1 MRSITCLTCR
11 AVLVLFTVLRCMAS
25 EAEVRT
31 GVDEYLAALHNLD
44 LGRSQKGFADDA
56 TVFHHGGGGIRR
68 IDSSDE
74 WRNVQEDTYAAI
86 KAMTAKEGRTTP
98 PYHDVHAR
106 DLRVQMLS
114 AEAAVASFQTL
125 NQGFVRRYSLVFARR
140 NGVWKIVHM
149 HTSTRN
155 LPK

>member
-1 MRSITCLTCR
+1 MKMGTCLTCR
-11 AVLVLFTVLRCMAS
+11 VAVVLFSVLGCMAS
-25 EAEVRT
+25 EAEIRA

-44 LGRSQKGFADDA
+44 LGRSQKDFADDA

-74 WRNVQEDTYAAI
+74 WRKVQEDTYSAI

-98 PYHDVHAR
+98 PYHDIHAR

-114 AEAAVASFQTL
+114 PEAAVASFQTL
-125 NQGFVRRYSLVFARR
+125 NPGSVRRYSLVFARHA
-140 NGVWKIVHM
+140 GVWKIVHM
-149 HTSTRN
+149 HISTRN

>member
-1 MRSITCLTCR
+1 M
-11 AVLVLFTVLRCMAS
+11 
-25 EAEVRT
+25 
-31 GVDEYLAALHNLD
+31 DEYLAALHNLD
-44 LGRSQKGFADDA
+44 LARSQKQFAEDA
-56 TVFHHGGGGIRR
+56 TVFHHGGGVLTR

-74 WRNVQEDTYAAI
+74 WRKVQEETYAAI

-114 AEAAVASFQTL
+114 PEAAVATFQTP
-125 NQGFVRRYSLVFARR
+125 NPGFVRRYSLAFAKR

-149 HTSTRN
+149 HISRRN
-155 LPK
+155 TPK

>member
-1 MRSITCLTCR
+1 MKSGTCLACR
-11 AVLVLFTVLRCMAS
+11 AALLLFPVLRCLAS
-25 EAEVRT
+25 EAEVRA

-44 LGRSQKGFADDA
+44 LGRAQKGFADDA
-56 TVFHHGGGGIRR
+56 TAFYHGGGVVSR
-68 IDSSDE
+68 IDSSGE
-74 WRNVQEDTYAAI
+74 LRKVQEQTFAAI

-98 PYHDVHAR
+98 PYHDVGAR

-114 AEAAVASFQTL
+114 PDAAVATFQMP
-125 NQGFVRRYSLVFARR
+125 NPGFVRRASLVFGKR

-149 HTSTRN
+149 HTSSRN